1 MFAQLAYKPFF
12 RQIKSAR
19 VSGSVH
25 AALVIFIFFIFI
37 SLSGKAQQPTM
48 DQPEFSPDAQVVDT
62 LELKNDLP
70 IPARSAMLSA
80 TLPGLGQAYNG
91 AYWKIPIIY
100 AGFGAVVYAVNFNN
114 TKYQYWRKA
123 YIAKVDGNPNTID
136 NYPFNS
142 DAALRRQME
151 YFRRNLELSYIM
163 GAVLYLL
170 NILDANVQAHLMDF
184 DVSPDLSLKIKPQ
197 IAPVPSLT
205 GPATHGPGL
214 TLTFRF

>member
-1 MFAQLAYKPFF
+1 MSVYHAYKPKI
-12 RQIKSAR
+12 RQIRSAQ
-19 VSGSVH
+19 VSGSVN
-25 AALVIFIFFIFI
+25 AAFFLLILFF
-37 SLSGKAQQPTM
+37 LFYLPGKAQQPTM
-48 DQPEFSPDAQVVDT
+48 DRPEFSPDAQVEDT
-62 LELKNDLP
+62 LELKSHQPL
-70 IPARSAMLSA
+70 PARSAMLSA

-100 AGFGAVVYAVNFNN
+100 AGFGALVYAVNFNN

-123 YIAKVDGNPNTID
+123 YVAKVDGNPNTID

-142 DAALRRQME
+142 DAALKRQME
-151 YFRRNLELSYIM
+151 YFRRNLEVTYIL

-184 DVSPDLSLKIKPQ
+184 DISPDLSMKIQPH

-205 GPATHGPGL
+205 GPAARGPGL